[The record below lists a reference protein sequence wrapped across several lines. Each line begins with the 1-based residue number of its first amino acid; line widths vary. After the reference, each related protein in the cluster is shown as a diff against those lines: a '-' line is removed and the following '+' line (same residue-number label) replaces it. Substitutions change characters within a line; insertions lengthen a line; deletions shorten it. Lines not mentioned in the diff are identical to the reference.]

1 MRKYLLDNYKYYHRF
16 NELNENPLSTGVI
29 TYVASSNR
37 LTLFILLFMI
47 AGILSGAAIHEYAAA
62 ELVKSYADNITL
74 FTDIFLRL
82 IKMVIAPL
90 VFSTLTVGIMKM
102 GETSTIGRVGGKAMI
117 WFVSSSVLSI
127 LVGLFIV
134 TLQHPGAGMNLQVPA
149 GDVQTGLA
157 VSGMSLKS
165 FIAHTFPTSIA
176 GAMAN
181 NEILQIVVFSLFFG
195 IAGASLGEKFNA
207 PLVAALDVVSHIM
220 LKVTGYVMY
229 VAPLAIFAAISSVIA
244 TEGLGILLNYA
255 SFIGGYYLAIVLT
268 CLVLIGVGYMVLR
281 RDIFRLLTM
290 LKDPVLVAFTTSSS
304 EAAYPKTLDQL
315 TRFGCSRNIASFVL
329 PIGYSFNLVG
339 SMVYCSFASMFIAQ
353 AYNVH
358 LGFSEIVVLM
368 LTLML
373 ASKGIAGVPRSALVV
388 LAATIPS
395 FNIPVAGILLL
406 MGIDHLLDM
415 GRSAI
420 NVLGNGVATAM
431 LSKNE
436 GLMDEPVEM
445 GEEIE
450 A

>member
-1 MRKYLLDNYKYYHRF
+1 MIDYKNTKMSACCIIVNYD
-16 NELNENPLSTGVI
+16 GVNF
-29 TYVASSNR
+29 VASSNK
-37 LTLFILLFMI
+37 LTMYIVLFMI
-47 AGILSGAAIHEYAAA
+47 AGILCGAAVHEYASKDSITAWA
-62 ELVKSYADNITL
+62 TNITL

-90 VFSTLTVGIMKM
+90 VFSTLTVGIMRM
-102 GETSTIGRVGGKAMI
+102 GETSTISRVGSKAMV
-117 WFVSSSVLSI
+117 WFISSSVLSI
-127 LVGLFIV
+127 LVGLLVV
-134 TLQHPGAGMNLQVPA
+134 TLEHPGRGLNLTVPA
-149 GDVQTGLA
+149 GTVETGLA
-157 VSGMSLKS
+157 VSGMSLKN
-165 FIAHTFPTSIA
+165 FVAHSIPTSIA
-176 GAMAN
+176 DAMSH
-181 NEILQIVVFSLFFG
+181 NEILQIVVFSMFFG

-220 LKVTGYVMY
+220 LKVTGYVML
-229 VAPLAIFAAISSVIA
+229 VAPLAIFAAISSVVA
-244 TEGLGILLNYA
+244 TQGLGILLNYA
-255 SFIGGYYLAIVLT
+255 SFIGGYYVAILLT
-268 CLVLIGVGYMVLR
+268 CLVLLSVGYMVLKKST
-281 RDIFRLLTM
+281 FTLLSM

-304 EAAYPKTLDQL
+304 EAAYPKTLDVL
-315 TRFGCSRNIASFVL
+315 TRFGCSRSIASFVL

-353 AYNVH
+353 AYNIH
-358 LGFSEIVVLM
+358 LSFSEIVVLM

-406 MGIDHLLDM
+406 MGIDHFLDM

-420 NVLGNGVATAM
+420 NVLGNGIATAM

-436 GLMDEPVEM
+436 GELDAVPASTPVEQ
-445 GEEIE
+445 ETQVE

>member
-1 MRKYLLDNYKYYHRF
+1 MIQQVNKGLI
-16 NELNENPLSTGVI
+16 TGRG
-29 TYVASSNR
+29 YRHVASSNK
-37 LTLFILLFMI
+37 LTLFIILFMM
-47 AGILSGAAIHEYAAA
+47 AGIFCGAAIHEYASA
-62 ELVKSYADNITL
+62 ESVKTYANNITL

-90 VFSTLTVGIMKM
+90 VFSTLTVGIMKL
-102 GETSTIGRVGGKAMI
+102 GETSTIGRIGGKAMV
-117 WFVSSSVLSI
+117 WFISSSVLSI
-127 LVGLFIV
+127 LVGLFVV
-134 TLQHPGAGMNLQVPA
+134 TVTHPGSGMNLQVPA

-157 VSGMSLKS
+157 VSGMSLKAFVS
-165 FIAHTFPTSIA
+165 HTIPTSIA
-176 GAMAN
+176 GAMSD

-229 VAPLAIFAAISSVIA
+229 AAPLAIFAAISSVIA

-255 SFIGGYYLAIVLT
+255 SFIGGYYVAIVLT
-268 CLVLIGVGYMVLR
+268 CVVLIGVGYMVLKGE
-281 RDIFRLLTM
+281 IFRLLAM

-353 AYNVH
+353 AYNIH
-358 LGFSEIVVLM
+358 LTFSEIVVLM

-406 MGIDHLLDM
+406 MGIDHFLDM

-436 GLMDEPVEM
+436 GRREEEHSA
-445 GEEIE
+445 GEEV
-450 A
+450 AVNGG

>member
-1 MRKYLLDNYKYYHRF
+1 M
-16 NELNENPLSTGVI
+16 S
-29 TYVASSNR
+29 SSNK
-37 LTLFILLFMI
+37 LTLFILLFMF

-62 ELVKSYADNITL
+62 DNIKSYAENITL

-102 GETSTIGRVGGKAMI
+102 GETSTIGRVGGKAMV

-134 TLQHPGAGMNLQVPA
+134 TLQQPGAGMNLQVPA

-157 VSGMSLKS
+157 VSGMNLKA
-165 FIAHTFPTSIA
+165 FISHTIPTSIA
-176 GAMAN
+176 GAMSN

-195 IAGASLGEKFNA
+195 IAGASLGEKFNT

-229 VAPLAIFAAISSVIA
+229 VAPLAIFAAISSVVA

-255 SFIGGYYLAIVLT
+255 SFIGGYYLAIILT
-268 CLVLIGVGYMVLR
+268 CMVLIGVGYMVLK
-281 RDIFRLLTM
+281 RDVFRLIAM

-353 AYNVH
+353 AYNIH
-358 LGFSEIVVLM
+358 LTFSEIVVLM

-406 MGIDHLLDM
+406 MGIDHFLDM

-436 GLMDEPVEM
+436 GEMEEEVEA
-445 GEEIE
+445 GERVE

>member
-1 MRKYLLDNYKYYHRF
+1 MANANKLTIF
-16 NELNENPLSTGVI
+16 IVI
-29 TYVASSNR
+29 
-37 LTLFILLFMI
+37 FML
-47 AGILSGAAIHEYAAA
+47 AGIVSGAVIHSYTSESVIAAW
-62 ELVKSYADNITL
+62 SDNITL
-74 FTDIFLRL
+74 LTDIFLRL

-90 VFSTLTVGIMKM
+90 VFSTLTVGIMRL

-117 WFVSSSVLSI
+117 WFISSSILSI

-134 TLQHPGAGMNLQVPA
+134 TLEQPGSGLNLAIPKEAVE
-149 GDVQTGLA
+149 TGLA
-157 VSGMSLKS
+157 VGGMSLKGFLS
-165 FIAHTFPTSIA
+165 HTIPTSIA
-176 GAMAN
+176 GAMAD
-181 NEILQIVVFSLFFG
+181 NEILQIVVFSMFFG
-195 IAGASLGEKFNA
+195 IGGASLGEKFNA

-244 TEGLGILLNYA
+244 SEGLGILLNYA
-255 SFIGGYYLAIVLT
+255 SFIGGYYVAILMT
-268 CLVLIGVGYMVLR
+268 CLVLLAVGFLVLKKEV
-281 RDIFRLLTM
+281 FRLLGM

-304 EAAYPKTLDQL
+304 EAAYPKTLEQL
-315 TRFGCSRNIASFVL
+315 TTFGCSRNIVSFVL

-353 AYNVH
+353 AYNIH
-358 LGFSEIVVLM
+358 LSFAEISVLM

-406 MGIDHLLDM
+406 MGIDHFLDM

-420 NVLGNGVATAM
+420 NVLGNGIATAM
-431 LSKNE
+431 LAQNE
-436 GLMDEPVEM
+436 GLLEEHHEKEDVTQQVE
-445 GEEIE
+445 

>member
-1 MRKYLLDNYKYYHRF
+1 MANANKLTIF
-16 NELNENPLSTGVI
+16 IVI
-29 TYVASSNR
+29 
-37 LTLFILLFMI
+37 FML
-47 AGILSGAAIHEYAAA
+47 AGIMSGAVIHSYTSESVIAAW
-62 ELVKSYADNITL
+62 SDNITL
-74 FTDIFLRL
+74 LTDIFLRL

-90 VFSTLTVGIMKM
+90 VFSTLTVGIMRL

-117 WFVSSSVLSI
+117 WFISSSILSI

-134 TLQHPGAGMNLQVPA
+134 TLEQPGSGLNLSIPKEAV
-149 GDVQTGLA
+149 DTGLA
-157 VSGMSLKS
+157 VGGMSLKGFLS
-165 FIAHTFPTSIA
+165 HTIPTSIA
-176 GAMAN
+176 GAMAD
-181 NEILQIVVFSLFFG
+181 NEILQIVVFSMFFG
-195 IAGASLGEKFNA
+195 IGGASLGEKFNA

-220 LKVTGYVMY
+220 LKVTAYVMY

-255 SFIGGYYLAIVLT
+255 SFIGGYYVAILLT
-268 CLVLIGVGYMVLR
+268 CLVLLAIGYLVLKR
-281 RDIFRLLTM
+281 EIFRLVSL

-304 EAAYPKTLDQL
+304 EAAYPKTLEQL
-315 TRFGCSRNIASFVL
+315 TKFGCSRNIVSFVL

-353 AYNVH
+353 AYNIP
-358 LGFSEIVVLM
+358 LSFAEISVLM

-406 MGIDHLLDM
+406 MGIDHFLDM

-420 NVLGNGVATAM
+420 NVLGNGIATAM
-431 LSKNE
+431 LAQNE
-436 GLMDEPVEM
+436 GLLEESNEEDGSQQVE
-445 GEEIE
+445 

>member
-1 MRKYLLDNYKYYHRF
+1 ML
-16 NELNENPLSTGVI
+16 
-29 TYVASSNR
+29 
-37 LTLFILLFMI
+37 
-47 AGILSGAAIHEYAAA
+47 AGILTGAMIH
-62 ELVKSYADNITL
+62 SYASADSITAWSDNITL
-74 FTDIFLRL
+74 LTDIFLRL

-90 VFSTLTVGIMKM
+90 VFSTLTVGIMRL
-102 GETSTIGRVGGKAMI
+102 GETSTIGRVGGKAMV
-117 WFVSSSVLSI
+117 WFITSSVLSI

-134 TLQHPGAGMNLQVPA
+134 TLEQPGSGMNLAVPT
-149 GDVQTGLA
+149 GTIETGLA
-157 VSGMSLKS
+157 TSGMSLKA
-165 FIAHTFPTSIA
+165 FLAHTIPTSIA
-176 GAMAN
+176 GAMAD
-181 NEILQIVVFSLFFG
+181 NEILQIVVFSMFFG
-195 IAGASLGEKFNA
+195 IGGASLGQKFNA

-244 TEGLGILLNYA
+244 KEGLGILLNYA
-255 SFIGGYYLAIVLT
+255 SFIGGYYLAILLT
-268 CLVLIGVGYMVLR
+268 CLVLIGVGYMVLKKE
-281 RDIFRLLTM
+281 IFRLVNM

-304 EAAYPKTLDQL
+304 EAAYPKTLEQL
-315 TRFGCSRNIASFVL
+315 AKFGCSPNIVSFVL

-353 AYNVH
+353 AYNIH
-358 LGFSEIVVLM
+358 LSFSEITVLM

-406 MGIDHLLDM
+406 MGIDHFLDM

-420 NVLGNGVATAM
+420 NVLGNGVAAAM
-431 LSKNE
+431 LSQNE
-436 GLMDEPVEM
+436 GMLSEGEAQEVEQQ
-445 GEEIE
+445 EVQ

>member
-1 MRKYLLDNYKYYHRF
+1 M
-16 NELNENPLSTGVI
+16 S
-29 TYVASSNR
+29 SSNK
-37 LTLFILLFMI
+37 LTLFILLFMF

-62 ELVKSYADNITL
+62 DNIKSYAENITI

-102 GETSTIGRVGGKAMI
+102 GETSTIGRVGGKAMV
-117 WFVSSSVLSI
+117 WFVSSSILSI

-134 TLQHPGAGMNLQVPA
+134 TLQQPGAGMNLQVPA

-157 VSGMSLKS
+157 VSGMNLKA
-165 FIAHTFPTSIA
+165 FISHTIPTSIA
-176 GAMAN
+176 GAMSN

-195 IAGASLGEKFNA
+195 IAGASLGEKFNT

-229 VAPLAIFAAISSVIA
+229 VAPLAIFAAISSVVA

-255 SFIGGYYLAIVLT
+255 SFIGGYYLAIILT
-268 CLVLIGVGYMVLR
+268 CMVLIGVGYMVLK
-281 RDIFRLLTM
+281 RDVFRLITM

-353 AYNVH
+353 AYNIH
-358 LGFSEIVVLM
+358 LTFSEIVVLM

-406 MGIDHLLDM
+406 MGIDHFLDM

-436 GLMDEPVEM
+436 GEMEESVEA
-445 GEEIE
+445 GEQVE

>member
-1 MRKYLLDNYKYYHRF
+1 MANANKLTVF
-16 NELNENPLSTGVI
+16 IVI
-29 TYVASSNR
+29 
-37 LTLFILLFMI
+37 FML
-47 AGILSGAAIHEYAAA
+47 AGILTGAMIH
-62 ELVKSYADNITL
+62 SYASADSITAWSDNITL
-74 FTDIFLRL
+74 LTDIFLRL

-90 VFSTLTVGIMKM
+90 VFSTLTVGIMRL
-102 GETSTIGRVGGKAMI
+102 GETSTIGRVGGKAMV
-117 WFVSSSVLSI
+117 WFISSSVLSI

-134 TLQHPGAGMNLQVPA
+134 TLEHPGSGLNLAIPVDA
-149 GDVQTGLA
+149 VETGI
-157 VSGMSLKS
+157 STSSMSLKA
-165 FIAHTFPTSIA
+165 FLAHTIPTSIA
-176 GAMAN
+176 GAMAD
-181 NEILQIVVFSLFFG
+181 NEILQIVVFSMFFG
-195 IAGASLGEKFNA
+195 IGGASLGQKFNA

-244 TEGLGILLNYA
+244 KEGLGILLNYA

-268 CLVLIGVGYMVLR
+268 CLVLIGVGYMVLKK
-281 RDIFRLLTM
+281 DIFRLVNM

-304 EAAYPKTLDQL
+304 EAAYPKTLEQL
-315 TRFGCSRNIASFVL
+315 AKFGCSPNIVSFVL

-353 AYNVH
+353 AYNIQ
-358 LGFSEIVVLM
+358 LSFSEITVLM

-406 MGIDHLLDM
+406 MGIDHFLDM

-420 NVLGNGVATAM
+420 NVLGNGVAAAM
-431 LSKNE
+431 LSQNE
-436 GLMDEPVEM
+436 GMLSEGEAEEVEQQ
-445 GEEIE
+445 EVQ

>member
-1 MRKYLLDNYKYYHRF
+1 
-16 NELNENPLSTGVI
+16 
-29 TYVASSNR
+29 
-37 LTLFILLFMI
+37 MI
-47 AGILSGAAIHEYAAA
+47 AGIFTGAAIHEYAADD
-62 ELVKSYADNITL
+62 VIKGYADNITL

-90 VFSTLTVGIMKM
+90 VFSTLTVGIMKL
-102 GETSTIGRVGGKAMI
+102 GETSTIGRVGGKAMV
-117 WFVSSSVLSI
+117 WFISSSVLSI

-134 TLQHPGAGMNLQVPA
+134 TLEHPGAGMNLEVPA
-149 GDVQTGLA
+149 EAVQTGLA
-157 VSGMSLKS
+157 VSGMTLKA
-165 FIAHTFPTSIA
+165 FISHTIPTSIA
-176 GAMAN
+176 GAMSD
-181 NEILQIVVFSLFFG
+181 NEILQIVVFSMFFG

-207 PLVAALDVVSHIM
+207 PLVSALDVVSHIM

-244 TEGLGILLNYA
+244 TQGLGILLNYA
-255 SFIGGYYLAIVLT
+255 SFIGGYYVAIVLT
-268 CLVLIGVGYMVLR
+268 CIVLISVGYMVLK
-281 RDIFRLLTM
+281 RDVFRLLAM

-358 LGFSEIVVLM
+358 LSFSEIAVLM

-406 MGIDHLLDM
+406 MGIDHFLDM

-436 GLMDEPVEM
+436 GMLEETGTVPVE
-445 GEEIE
+445 EVK

>member
-1 MRKYLLDNYKYYHRF
+1 M
-16 NELNENPLSTGVI
+16 S
-29 TYVASSNR
+29 SSNK
-37 LTLFILLFMI
+37 LTLFILLFMF

-62 ELVKSYADNITL
+62 ENIKSYAENITL

-102 GETSTIGRVGGKAMI
+102 GETSTIGRVGGKAMV
-117 WFVSSSVLSI
+117 WFVSSSILSI

-134 TLQHPGAGMNLQVPA
+134 TLQQPGAGMNLQVPA

-157 VSGMSLKS
+157 VSGMNLKA
-165 FIAHTFPTSIA
+165 FISHTIPTSIA
-176 GAMAN
+176 GAMSN

-195 IAGASLGEKFNA
+195 IAGASLGEKFNT

-229 VAPLAIFAAISSVIA
+229 VAPLAIFAAISSVVA

-255 SFIGGYYLAIVLT
+255 SFIGGYYLAIILT
-268 CLVLIGVGYMVLR
+268 CMVLIGVGYMVLK
-281 RDIFRLLTM
+281 RDVFRLIAM

-353 AYNVH
+353 AYNIH
-358 LGFSEIVVLM
+358 LTFSEIVVLM

-406 MGIDHLLDM
+406 MGIDHFLDM

-436 GLMDEPVEM
+436 GEM
-445 GEEIE
+445 EESIEVGEEIE

>member
-1 MRKYLLDNYKYYHRF
+1 MANANKLTIF
-16 NELNENPLSTGVI
+16 IVI
-29 TYVASSNR
+29 
-37 LTLFILLFMI
+37 FML
-47 AGILSGAAIHEYAAA
+47 AGIVSGAVIHSYTSESVIAAW
-62 ELVKSYADNITL
+62 SDNITL
-74 FTDIFLRL
+74 LTDIFLRL

-90 VFSTLTVGIMKM
+90 VFSTLTVGIMRL

-117 WFVSSSVLSI
+117 WFISSSILSI

-134 TLQHPGAGMNLQVPA
+134 TLEQPGSGLNLAIPKEAV
-149 GDVQTGLA
+149 DTGLA
-157 VSGMSLKS
+157 VGGMSLKGFLS
-165 FIAHTFPTSIA
+165 HTIPTSIA

-181 NEILQIVVFSLFFG
+181 NEILQIVVFSMFFG
-195 IAGASLGEKFNA
+195 IGGASLGEKFNA

-255 SFIGGYYLAIVLT
+255 SFIGGYYVAILMT
-268 CLVLIGVGYMVLR
+268 CLVLLAVGYLVLKKEV
-281 RDIFRLLTM
+281 FRLLGM

-304 EAAYPKTLDQL
+304 EAAYPKTLEQL
-315 TRFGCSRNIASFVL
+315 TTFGCSRNIVSFVL

-353 AYNVH
+353 AYNIH
-358 LGFSEIVVLM
+358 LSFAEISVLM

-406 MGIDHLLDM
+406 MGIDHFLDM
-415 GRSAI
+415 GRSAT
-420 NVLGNGVATAM
+420 NVMSNAMGAAIVGRWEGEHFGVGCSGKVPAKESSASETEIAM
-431 LSKNE
+431 Y
-436 GLMDEPVEM
+436 
-445 GEEIE
+445 
-450 A
+450 

>member
-1 MRKYLLDNYKYYHRF
+1 
-16 NELNENPLSTGVI
+16 
-29 TYVASSNR
+29 
-37 LTLFILLFMI
+37 
-47 AGILSGAAIHEYAAA
+47 
-62 ELVKSYADNITL
+62 
-74 FTDIFLRL
+74 
-82 IKMVIAPL
+82 
-90 VFSTLTVGIMKM
+90 
-102 GETSTIGRVGGKAMI
+102 
-117 WFVSSSVLSI
+117 
-127 LVGLFIV
+127 
-134 TLQHPGAGMNLQVPA
+134 
-149 GDVQTGLA
+149 
-157 VSGMSLKS
+157 
-165 FIAHTFPTSIA
+165 
-176 GAMAN
+176 
-181 NEILQIVVFSLFFG
+181 
-195 IAGASLGEKFNA
+195 
-207 PLVAALDVVSHIM
+207 M

-229 VAPLAIFAAISSVIA
+229 VAPLAIFAAISSVVA

-255 SFIGGYYLAIVLT
+255 SFIGGYYLAIILT
-268 CLVLIGVGYMVLR
+268 CMVLIGVGYMVLK
-281 RDIFRLLTM
+281 RDVFRLIAM

-353 AYNVH
+353 AYNIH
-358 LGFSEIVVLM
+358 LTFSEIVVLM

-406 MGIDHLLDM
+406 MGIDHFLDM

-436 GLMDEPVEM
+436 GELEEQVET
-445 GEEIE
+445 GERVE

>member
-1 MRKYLLDNYKYYHRF
+1 ML
-16 NELNENPLSTGVI
+16 
-29 TYVASSNR
+29 
-37 LTLFILLFMI
+37 
-47 AGILSGAAIHEYAAA
+47 AGILSGAVIHEYASSDVIAA
-62 ELVKSYADNITL
+62 WSDNITL
-74 FTDIFLRL
+74 LTDIFLRL

-90 VFSTLTVGIMKM
+90 VFSTLTVGIMRL
-102 GETSTIGRVGGKAMI
+102 GETATIGRVGGKAMV
-117 WFVSSSVLSI
+117 WFISSSVLSI

-134 TLQHPGAGMNLQVPA
+134 TLLHPGSGLNLAVPA
-149 GDVQTGLA
+149 GTVETGLA
-157 VSGMSLKS
+157 TGGMSLKGFLS
-165 FIAHTFPTSIA
+165 HTIPTSIA

-181 NEILQIVVFSLFFG
+181 NEILQIVVFSMFFG
-195 IAGASLGEKFNA
+195 IGGASLGEKFNA

-229 VAPLAIFAAISSVIA
+229 VAPLAIYAAISSVIA

-268 CLVLIGVGYMVLR
+268 CLVLVAVGYMVLKS
-281 RDIFRLLTM
+281 DIFRLVSM

-304 EAAYPKTLDQL
+304 EAAYPKTLEQL
-315 TRFGCSRNIASFVL
+315 TRFGCSRNIVSFVL

-353 AYNVH
+353 AYNIQ
-358 LGFSEIVVLM
+358 LSFSEITVLM

-406 MGIDHLLDM
+406 MGIDHFLDM

-431 LSKNE
+431 LAQNE
-436 GLMDEPVEM
+436 GLLEDEVELVSQE
-445 GEEIE
+445 G
-450 A
+450 

>member
-1 MRKYLLDNYKYYHRF
+1 MANANKLTVF
-16 NELNENPLSTGVI
+16 IVI
-29 TYVASSNR
+29 
-37 LTLFILLFMI
+37 FML
-47 AGILSGAAIHEYAAA
+47 AGILTGAMIH
-62 ELVKSYADNITL
+62 SYASADSITAWSDNITL
-74 FTDIFLRL
+74 LTDIFLRL

-90 VFSTLTVGIMKM
+90 VFSTLTVGIMRL
-102 GETSTIGRVGGKAMI
+102 GETSTIGRVGGKAMV
-117 WFVSSSVLSI
+117 WFISSSVLSI

-134 TLQHPGAGMNLQVPA
+134 TLEQPGSGLNLAIPA
-149 GDVQTGLA
+149 GTVETGLA
-157 VSGMSLKS
+157 TSGMSLKA
-165 FIAHTFPTSIA
+165 FLAHTIPTSIA
-176 GAMAN
+176 GAMAD
-181 NEILQIVVFSLFFG
+181 NEILQIVVFSMFFG
-195 IAGASLGEKFNA
+195 IGGASLGQKFNA

-244 TEGLGILLNYA
+244 KEGLGILLNYA
-255 SFIGGYYLAIVLT
+255 SFIGGYYLAILLT
-268 CLVLIGVGYMVLR
+268 CLVLIGVGYMVLKKE
-281 RDIFRLLTM
+281 IFRLVNM

-304 EAAYPKTLDQL
+304 EAAYPKTLEQL
-315 TRFGCSRNIASFVL
+315 AKFGCSPNIVSFVL

-353 AYNVH
+353 AYNIQ
-358 LGFSEIVVLM
+358 LSFSEITVLM

-406 MGIDHLLDM
+406 MGIDHFLDM

-420 NVLGNGVATAM
+420 NVLGNGVAAAM
-431 LSKNE
+431 LSQNE
-436 GLMDEPVEM
+436 GMLSEGDAEEVEQQ
-445 GEEIE
+445 EVQ

>member
-1 MRKYLLDNYKYYHRF
+1 MANANK
-16 NELNENPLSTGVI
+16 
-29 TYVASSNR
+29 
-37 LTLFILLFMI
+37 LTLFIVVFML
-47 AGILSGAAIHEYAAA
+47 AGILSGAAIHSWAAPSVVTA
-62 ELVKSYADNITL
+62 WADNITL
-74 FTDIFLRL
+74 LTDIFLRL

-90 VFSTLTVGIMKM
+90 VFSTLTVGIMRL
-102 GETSTIGRVGGKAMI
+102 GETSTIGRVGGKAML
-117 WFVSSSVLSI
+117 WFISSSVLSI
-127 LVGLFIV
+127 LVGLFV
-134 TLQHPGAGMNLQVPA
+134 VSLEQPGSGLNLAIPLEA
-149 GDVQTGLA
+149 TDTGLA
-157 VSGMSLKS
+157 VSGMSLKG
-165 FIAHTFPTSIA
+165 FLTHTIPTSIA
-176 GAMAN
+176 EAMAN
-181 NEILQIVVFSLFFG
+181 NEILQIVVFSMFFG
-195 IAGASLGEKFNA
+195 IGGASLGEKFNA

-244 TEGLGILLNYA
+244 TQGLGILLNYA

-268 CLVLIGVGYMVLR
+268 CLVLLAVGYVVLKKEV
-281 RDIFRLLTM
+281 FRLVSM

-304 EAAYPKTLDQL
+304 EAAYPKTLEQL
-315 TRFGCSRNIASFVL
+315 TKFGCSRNIVSFVL

-353 AYNVH
+353 AYNIH
-358 LGFSEIVVLM
+358 LSFAEITVLM

-406 MGIDHLLDM
+406 MGIDHFLDM

-420 NVLGNGVATAM
+420 NVLGNGIATAM
-431 LSKNE
+431 LARNE
-436 GLMDEPVEM
+436 GLLVEESEPSENIT
-445 GEEIE
+445 EQIN

>member
-1 MRKYLLDNYKYYHRF
+1 M
-16 NELNENPLSTGVI
+16 
-29 TYVASSNR
+29 SNSNK
-37 LTLFILLFMI
+37 LTLFILLFMF

-62 ELVKSYADNITL
+62 DNIKSYAENITL

-102 GETSTIGRVGGKAMI
+102 GETSTIGRVGGKAMV
-117 WFVSSSVLSI
+117 WFISSSVLSI
-127 LVGLFIV
+127 LIGLFIV

-157 VSGMSLKS
+157 VSGMNLKA
-165 FIAHTFPTSIA
+165 FISHTIPTSIA
-176 GAMAN
+176 GAMSN

-195 IAGASLGEKFNA
+195 IAGASLGEKFNT

-229 VAPLAIFAAISSVIA
+229 VAPLAIFAAISSVVA

-255 SFIGGYYLAIVLT
+255 SFIGGYYLAIILT
-268 CLVLIGVGYMVLR
+268 CMVLIGVGYMVLK
-281 RDIFRLLTM
+281 RDVFRLIAM

-353 AYNVH
+353 AYNIH
-358 LGFSEIVVLM
+358 LTFSEIVVLM

-406 MGIDHLLDM
+406 MGIDHFLDM

-436 GLMDEPVEM
+436 GELDEVVEA
-445 GEEIE
+445 GERVE

>member
-1 MRKYLLDNYKYYHRF
+1 M
-16 NELNENPLSTGVI
+16 
-29 TYVASSNR
+29 
-37 LTLFILLFMI
+37 FIVVFML
-47 AGILSGAAIHEYAAA
+47 AGILSGAVIHSWASPDVVTAWA
-62 ELVKSYADNITL
+62 GNITL
-74 FTDIFLRL
+74 LTDIFLRL

-90 VFSTLTVGIMKM
+90 VFSTLTVGIMRL

-117 WFVSSSVLSI
+117 WFISSSVLSI
-127 LVGLFIV
+127 LVGLLV
-134 TLQHPGAGMNLQVPA
+134 VSLEQPGSGLNLAIPLEA
-149 GDVQTGLA
+149 TDTGLA
-157 VSGMSLKS
+157 VSGMSLKG
-165 FIAHTFPTSIA
+165 FLTHTIPTSIA
-176 GAMAN
+176 EAMAN
-181 NEILQIVVFSLFFG
+181 NEILQIVVFSMFFG
-195 IAGASLGEKFNA
+195 IGGASLGEKFNA

-244 TEGLGILLNYA
+244 TQGLGILLNYA

-268 CLVLIGVGYMVLR
+268 CLVLLAVGYVMLKKEV
-281 RDIFRLLTM
+281 FRLVSM

-304 EAAYPKTLDQL
+304 EAAYPKTLEQL
-315 TRFGCSRNIASFVL
+315 TKFGCSRNIVSFVL

-353 AYNVH
+353 AYNIH
-358 LGFSEIVVLM
+358 LSFAEITVLM

-406 MGIDHLLDM
+406 MGIDHFLDM

-420 NVLGNGVATAM
+420 NVLGNGIATAM
-431 LSKNE
+431 LAQNE
-436 GLMDEPVEM
+436 GLLEEEPELVEQ
-445 GEEIE
+445 E

>member
-1 MRKYLLDNYKYYHRF
+1 M
-16 NELNENPLSTGVI
+16 
-29 TYVASSNR
+29 ASANK
-37 LTLFILLFMI
+37 LTLFIVIFML
-47 AGILSGAAIHEYAAA
+47 AGILSGAVIH
-62 ELVKSYADNITL
+62 SYASQEAIAAWSDNITL
-74 FTDIFLRL
+74 LTDIFLRL

-90 VFSTLTVGIMKM
+90 VFSTLTVGIMRL
-102 GETSTIGRVGGKAMI
+102 GETATIGRVGGKAMV
-117 WFVSSSVLSI
+117 WFISSSVLSI

-134 TLQHPGAGMNLQVPA
+134 TIEHPGSGLNLAIPA
-149 GDVQTGLA
+149 ESVDTGLA
-157 VSGMSLKS
+157 VSGMSLKGFLS
-165 FIAHTFPTSIA
+165 HTIPTSIA

-181 NEILQIVVFSLFFG
+181 NEILQIVVFSMFFG
-195 IAGASLGEKFNA
+195 IGGASLGEKFNA

-244 TEGLGILLNYA
+244 TQGLGILLNYA
-255 SFIGGYYLAIVLT
+255 SFIGGYYVAILLT
-268 CLVLIGVGYMVLR
+268 CLVLLAVGYMVLKKEV
-281 RDIFRLLTM
+281 FRLVSM

-304 EAAYPKTLDQL
+304 EAAYPKTLEQL
-315 TRFGCSRNIASFVL
+315 TKFGCSRNIVSFVL

-353 AYNVH
+353 AYNIH
-358 LGFSEIVVLM
+358 LSFAEITVLM

-406 MGIDHLLDM
+406 MGIDHFLDM

-420 NVLGNGVATAM
+420 NVLGNGIATAM
-431 LSKNE
+431 LAQNE
-436 GLMDEPVEM
+436 GLL
-445 GEEIE
+445 EEDAE
-450 A
+450 ERVPQQLVG

>member
-1 MRKYLLDNYKYYHRF
+1 M
-16 NELNENPLSTGVI
+16 
-29 TYVASSNR
+29 ASANK
-37 LTLFILLFMI
+37 LTLFIVIFML
-47 AGILSGAAIHEYAAA
+47 AGILSGAVIH
-62 ELVKSYADNITL
+62 SYASQEAIAAWSDNITL
-74 FTDIFLRL
+74 LTDIFLRL

-90 VFSTLTVGIMKM
+90 VFSTLTVGIMRL
-102 GETSTIGRVGGKAMI
+102 GETATIGRVGGKAMV
-117 WFVSSSVLSI
+117 WFISSSVLSI

-134 TLQHPGAGMNLQVPA
+134 MIEHPGSGLNLAIPA
-149 GDVQTGLA
+149 ESVDTGLA
-157 VSGMSLKS
+157 VGGMSLKGFLS
-165 FIAHTFPTSIA
+165 HTIPTSIA

-181 NEILQIVVFSLFFG
+181 NEILQIVVFSMFFG
-195 IAGASLGEKFNA
+195 IGGASLGEKFNA

-244 TEGLGILLNYA
+244 TQGLGILLNYA
-255 SFIGGYYLAIVLT
+255 SFIGGYYVAILLT
-268 CLVLIGVGYMVLR
+268 CLVLLAVGYMVLKR
-281 RDIFRLLTM
+281 EVFRLVSM

-304 EAAYPKTLDQL
+304 EAAYPKTLEQL
-315 TRFGCSRNIASFVL
+315 TKFGCSRNIVSFVL

-353 AYNVH
+353 AYNIH
-358 LGFSEIVVLM
+358 LSFAEITVLM

-406 MGIDHLLDM
+406 MGIDHFLDM

-420 NVLGNGVATAM
+420 NVLGNGIATAM
-431 LSKNE
+431 LAQNE
-436 GLMDEPVEM
+436 GLR
-445 GEEIE
+445 EEDAE
-450 A
+450 ERVPQQLVG

>member
-1 MRKYLLDNYKYYHRF
+1 MF
-16 NELNENPLSTGVI
+16 
-29 TYVASSNR
+29 
-37 LTLFILLFMI
+37 

-62 ELVKSYADNITL
+62 DNIKSYAENITL

-102 GETSTIGRVGGKAMI
+102 GETSTIGRVGGKAMV
-117 WFVSSSVLSI
+117 WFVSSSILSI

-134 TLQHPGAGMNLQVPA
+134 TLQQPGAGMNLQVPA

-157 VSGMSLKS
+157 VSGMNLKA
-165 FIAHTFPTSIA
+165 FISHTIPTSIA
-176 GAMAN
+176 GAMSN

-195 IAGASLGEKFNA
+195 IAGASLGEKFNT

-229 VAPLAIFAAISSVIA
+229 VAPLAIFAAISSVVA

-255 SFIGGYYLAIVLT
+255 SFIGGYYLAIILT
-268 CLVLIGVGYMVLR
+268 CMVLIGVGYMVLK
-281 RDIFRLLTM
+281 RDVFRLIAM

-353 AYNVH
+353 AYNIH
-358 LGFSEIVVLM
+358 LNFSEIVVLM

-406 MGIDHLLDM
+406 MGIDHFLDM

-436 GLMDEPVEM
+436 GEMEEEVKAGERVE
-445 GEEIE
+445 